1 MYYYVLQPIALHLK
15 NVDKS
20 AYCDTQTHSLCDTG
34 ECISREMVC
43 DGIIDC
49 FDNSDE
55 KHCTEWEKQ
64 NINAVMVAVYQQA
77 GYVMESEIVR
87 MVGDENNCT
96 KSCIEGYDSC
106 NDGKCIPSYLFCNGQ
121 KDCEENED
129 ESKCGNANSCL
140 PENGHFLCHDNSKCL
155 EDNLVC
161 DRKPH
166 CDDKSD
172 EGGKCDIA
180 CEDSKPPC
188 TQGCFKTPSGP
199 QCKCKAGFSLQN
211 DNQLCQDINE
221 CELETQVC
229 DHFCENNNGGYKCSC
244 AQNYRLLEGTNDDNA
259 TCRITEPAMLL
270 FSVGN
275 QIIGKMMDNSE
286 KWIVSDTTGKNPS
299 SIAFD
304 PKFENVYWI
313 YNSEGIYMKSLKGR
327 EEPKVF
333 LQQGLDNPE
342 NLAVDWLGRNIY
354 ITEYKKS
361 QIIGVYLYYTT
372 ITSHKIIKVGLDGKG
387 SKVLV
392 NENIVWPNGLAL
404 DYPAKRIFWVDA
416 NLDKIESSNYEGR
429 NRKGFPIKDAS
440 HAYSLAVWQD
450 RIYWTDW
457 EKGSKKEI
465 HSCRKRDGMV
475 WESEYK
481 DEKREVRNIM
491 IYHSSI
497 FKSVHNPCDGN
508 LRKKCSHICLLSP
521 TNPDGYACACPRDM
535 KLKSDNHICE
545 VLGNFALVSV
555 QSNVYRVPLKYYA
568 SPLTTPEKLVKLNT
582 GNVVDMD
589 YNPLKDEIY
598 FADPNN
604 ESISKVSLKNGKT
617 QKVIEKIR
625 FPTSVAVDWLRD
637 NLYWVNGAHNT
648 IEVSRTSGTYRK
660 KIAENIHSPTDIA
673 LDVTKGNLYISDSG
687 VLPSINKC
695 ELNGSSC
702 RVLANSDIPKV
713 TSLHVDLTSE
723 PRKIYW
729 TNAER
734 NRIESIDEY
743 GENRIVE
750 IIDLNNP
757 VRINVNEDYIIW
769 TEKHSNVIYFA
780 PKYTHE
786 MIRFSRLDISD
797 VPIDSYFM
805 ALTSVYSKPSSLKEF
820 CFSNQRKCHQFCF
833 SKDLNMV
840 CGCSQGLVLQSDGTT
855 CSTPKCSSNEW
866 TCKNGECIFSFT
878 RCDGSADCSDE
889 SDEKNCT
896 VTCSEDKFQCKDGS
910 CIKNKDKCDGFRDC
924 RDGSDEDNCTK
935 TKINCKSNSWQCDS
949 GECLPHEWR
958 CDEKV
963 QCNDG
968 SDEKNCDKI
977 VCTED
982 KKKCN
987 NACKLGEYKCKDGTC
1002 LDEGKLC
1009 RNEVSCGSEVLNL
1022 TCSTFA
1028 PDTHTDCPLNFV
1040 PCDPLASDIKCI
1052 PFEGWCNKTLECPNR
1067 EDEKFCECDEDKV
1080 KCSGEE
1086 TCIFRKWICDNIED
1100 CADGSDEKGCS
1111 PLVKHDPVE
1120 EFCTSGFKCT
1130 DGTCISNDK
1139 VCDGH
1144 NDCDTGIDES
1154 GDCDKCQH
1162 NNGGCQQICHNYPT
1176 KVKCSC
1182 KTGFKLST
1190 DGISCEDVNECE
1202 NEEICQHYCVNI
1214 KGSYYCTC
1222 AEGYTLKADET
1233 SCKADIKHPSL
1244 VIVRNKKVD
1253 FYDEDFQISHD
1264 SKFIPKHF
1272 SSKTKFIYDP
1282 VNKKLIGIDGQSG
1295 IIYSESS
1302 GKWLKEIA
1310 SINDVKDV
1318 SFDYINMNIYIARP
1332 NIVYK
1337 RPSPK
1342 FESREMGSTIQVY
1355 NLESKL
1361 LGELFVVP
1369 DKTITSLELSLK
1381 FSLMFTCENDE
1392 AKGIIME
1399 RNLDGS
1405 IMSTLVDEK
1414 IIHCS
1419 SLVIDEFKDRLYWID
1434 EALNRIE
1441 SVDFLGGERRKF
1453 LSKQVHGPKSLS
1465 LLNHHLLWFNNDQ
1478 NALVKCSITAPNN
1491 CTEFSFSEKSD
1502 TFILNTE
1509 RVYDFSVP
1517 TPCRSS
1523 PCVHL
1528 CVPHLM
1534 DVHHCACAIG
1544 YRYENYNCT
1553 LAIDLETGGIQGNCA
1568 ASPCKF
1574 GTCVDLPFGQ
1584 VTCKNTKLRFVR
1596 PSFVLIEEESMSQ
1609 PPTPPVPRSVKVYPN
1624 LQKQGSQI
1632 GVIFLIH

>member
-1 MYYYVLQPIALHLK
+1 
-15 NVDKS
+15 
-20 AYCDTQTHSLCDTG
+20 
-34 ECISREMVC
+34 
-43 DGIIDC
+43 
-49 FDNSDE
+49 
-55 KHCTEWEKQ
+55 
-64 NINAVMVAVYQQA
+64 
-77 GYVMESEIVR
+77 
-87 MVGDENNCT
+87 
-96 KSCIEGYDSC
+96 
-106 NDGKCIPSYLFCNGQ
+106 
-121 KDCEENED
+121 
-129 ESKCGNANSCL
+129 
-140 PENGHFLCHDNSKCL
+140 
-155 EDNLVC
+155 
-161 DRKPH
+161 
-166 CDDKSD
+166 
-172 EGGKCDIA
+172 
-180 CEDSKPPC
+180 
-188 TQGCFKTPSGP
+188 
-199 QCKCKAGFSLQN
+199 
-211 DNQLCQDINE
+211 
-221 CELETQVC
+221 
-229 DHFCENNNGGYKCSC
+229 
-244 AQNYRLLEGTNDDNA
+244 
-259 TCRITEPAMLL
+259 
-270 FSVGN
+270 
-275 QIIGKMMDNSE
+275 
-286 KWIVSDTTGKNPS
+286 
-299 SIAFD
+299 
-304 PKFENVYWI
+304 
-313 YNSEGIYMKSLKGR
+313 
-327 EEPKVF
+327 
-333 LQQGLDNPE
+333 
-342 NLAVDWLGRNIY
+342 
-354 ITEYKKS
+354 
-361 QIIGVYLYYTT
+361 
-372 ITSHKIIKVGLDGKG
+372 
-387 SKVLV
+387 
-392 NENIVWPNGLAL
+392 
-404 DYPAKRIFWVDA
+404 
-416 NLDKIESSNYEGR
+416 
-429 NRKGFPIKDAS
+429 
-440 HAYSLAVWQD
+440 
-450 RIYWTDW
+450 
-457 EKGSKKEI
+457 
-465 HSCRKRDGMV
+465 
-475 WESEYK
+475 
-481 DEKREVRNIM
+481 
-491 IYHSSI
+491 
-497 FKSVHNPCDGN
+497 
-508 LRKKCSHICLLSP
+508 
-521 TNPDGYACACPRDM
+521 
-535 KLKSDNHICE
+535 
-545 VLGNFALVSV
+545 
-555 QSNVYRVPLKYYA
+555 
-568 SPLTTPEKLVKLNT
+568 
-582 GNVVDMD
+582 MD
-589 YNPLKDEIY
+589 YNPLNDEIY
-598 FADPNN
+598 IADLKN

-637 NLYWVNGAHNT
+637 NLYWINGAHNT

-660 KIAENIHSPTDIA
+660 KIIENIHSPTDIA

-750 IIDLNNP
+750 INDLNNP
-757 VRINVNEDYIIW
+757 VKINVNKDYIIW

-780 PKYTHE
+780 PKHTHE

-797 VPIDSYFM
+797 IPIDSYFM
-805 ALTSVYSKPSSLKEF
+805 ALASVYSKPSNLKEF

-833 SKDLNMV
+833 SKDINMV

-866 TCKNGECIFSFT
+866 TCENGECIFGFT

-910 CIKNKDKCDGFRDC
+910 CIEKKYKCDGFRDC
-924 RDGSDEDNCTK
+924 RDNSDEDNCTK
-935 TKINCKSNSWQCDS
+935 ANKINCKSNSWQCDS

-963 QCNDG
+963 QCQDG
-968 SDEKNCDKI
+968 SDEKKCDKV
-977 VCTED
+977 VCTKD

-987 NACKLGEYKCKDGTC
+987 NGKCIPLNWWCDGGKDCKTGEDEINCPCKLGEYKCKDGTC

-1009 RNEVSCGSEVLNL
+1009 RNEISCGSEVLNL
-1022 TCSTFA
+1022 TCSTIA

-1067 EDEKFCECDEDKV
+1067 EDEKFCECEEDKV
-1080 KCSGEE
+1080 KCNGEE
-1086 TCIFRKWICDNIED
+1086 TCIFRKWICDNVED

-1111 PLVKHDPVE
+1111 PLVKHDPVK
-1120 EFCTSGFKCT
+1120 EFCASGFKCT
-1130 DGTCISNDK
+1130 DETCISNDK

-1202 NEEICQHYCVNI
+1202 NEEICQHHCVNI

-1222 AEGYTLKADET
+1222 AEGYTLKSDET
-1233 SCKADIKHPSL
+1233 SCKADIKHSSL
-1244 VIVRNKKVD
+1244 VIVRNNKAD
-1253 FYDEDFQISHD
+1253 FYDEDFKISHD

-1272 SSKTKFIYDP
+1272 GSKTKYIYDP
-1282 VNKKLIGIDGQSG
+1282 VYKKLIGIDGQSG

-1310 SINDVKDV
+1310 SVNDVKDV
-1318 SFDYINMNIYIARP
+1318 SFDYINRNIYIVRP

-1369 DKTITSLELSLK
+1369 DKTVTSLELSLK
-1381 FSLMFTCENDE
+1381 YSDMFTCENDE
-1392 AKGIIME
+1392 AKGIIML

-1441 SVDFLGGERRKF
+1441 SVDFLGEERRRF

-1491 CTEFSFSEKSD
+1491 CSELSFSEKSD

-1509 RVYDFSVP
+1509 RIYDFSVP
-1517 TPCRSS
+1517 TPCESS

-1528 CVPHLM
+1528 CVPHVM
-1534 DVHHCACAIG
+1534 DVPHCACAIG

-1553 LAIDLETGGIQGNCA
+1553 LAVDLETGGIQGNCA

-1584 VTCKNTKLRFVR
+1584 VTCKCNDGYEGTLCEIALERDNWSTFNVVFGLVISFIIAIIIATVYCYKKKLCPVFTAERNTKLRFVR

-1624 LQKQGSQI
+1624 LQKQGSQHSNDSAI
-1632 GVIFLIH
+1632 AMDVP

>member
-1 MYYYVLQPIALHLK
+1 MKKLALM
-15 NVDKS
+15 
-20 AYCDTQTHSLCDTG
+20 AFCDTQTHSLCDNG
-34 ECISREMVC
+34 ECISLEMVC
-43 DGIIDC
+43 DGNVDC
-49 FDNSDE
+49 YDNSDE
-55 KHCTEWEKQ
+55 KNCTEWEECPETKHKCS
-64 NINAVMVAVYQQA
+64 NGRCIPT
-77 GYVMESEIVR
+77 SWICDRVR
-87 MVGDENNCT
+87 DCEDGGDENNCK
-96 KSCIEGYDSC
+96 KSCVEGYDSC
-106 NDGKCIPSYLFCNGQ
+106 NDGKCIPIYLFCNGQ
-121 KDCEENED
+121 MDCDNNED
-129 ESKCGNANSCL
+129 ESKCENAKSCL
-140 PENGHFLCHDNSKCL
+140 PENGNFLCHDNTKCL
-155 EDNLVC
+155 EDDLVC
-161 DRKPH
+161 DGKPD

-180 CEDSKPPC
+180 CEESKPPC

-199 QCKCKAGFSLQN
+199 QCKCKAGFSLQQN
-211 DNQLCQDINE
+211 NQLGQDINE

-275 QIIGKMMDNSE
+275 QIIGKMMDNTE
-286 KWIVSDTTGKNPS
+286 KWIVSDTTGET
-299 SIAFD
+299 FD

-313 YNSEGIYMKSLKGR
+313 YNNEGIYMKSLRGR

-361 QIIGVYLYYTT
+361 QIIVCNLEAKDCFALLKNLSQPRSLQYLYYTT

-457 EKGSKKEI
+457 QKDSKKEI

-481 DEKREVRNIM
+481 DEKRDVRNIM

-545 VLGNFALVSV
+545 
-555 QSNVYRVPLKYYA
+555 
-568 SPLTTPEKLVKLNT
+568 
-582 GNVVDMD
+582 
-589 YNPLKDEIY
+589 DEIY
-598 FADPNN
+598 FADLKN
-604 ESISKVSLKNGKT
+604 ESISKVSFKNGKT

-780 PKYTHE
+780 PKNTHE

-935 TKINCKSNSWQCDS
+935 TKINCKRKCIPLNWWCDGAKDCKT
-949 GECLPHEWR
+949 GE
-958 CDEKV
+958 DEI
-963 QCNDG
+963 
-968 SDEKNCDKI
+968 NCP
-977 VCTED
+977 
-982 KKKCN
+982 
-987 NACKLGEYKCKDGTC
+987 CKLGEYKCKDGTC

-1120 EFCTSGFKCT
+1120 EYCTSGFKCT
-1130 DGTCISNDK
+1130 DETCISNDK

-1202 NEEICQHYCVNI
+1202 NEEICQHHCVNI

-1233 SCKADIKHPSL
+1233 SCKADIKHTSL
-1244 VIVRNKKVD
+1244 VIFKNKKID
-1253 FYDEDFQISHD
+1253 FYDEDFQITQD
-1264 SKFIPKHF
+1264 SKFIPKYF
-1272 SSKTKFIYDP
+1272 SSEIKYIFDP
-1282 VNKKLIGIDGQSG
+1282 VNKEMIGIDGESG

-1302 GKWLKEIA
+1302 GKWLKEMA
-1310 SINDVKDV
+1310 SIYNVKDV
-1318 SFDYINMNIYIARP
+1318 SFDYINRNIYIVRP

-1337 RPSPK
+1337 RPSPI

-1355 NLESKL
+1355 NMESKL

-1381 FSLMFTCENDE
+1381 FSEMFTCENDG
-1392 AKGIIME
+1392 AKGIIMR

-1405 IMSTLVDEK
+1405 IVSILVDK
-1414 IIHCS
+1414 
-1419 SLVIDEFKDRLYWID
+1419 
-1434 EALNRIE
+1434 
-1441 SVDFLGGERRKF
+1441 
-1453 LSKQVHGPKSLS
+1453 
-1465 LLNHHLLWFNNDQ
+1465 
-1478 NALVKCSITAPNN
+1478 
-1491 CTEFSFSEKSD
+1491 KSD
-1502 TFILNTE
+1502 TFILNME
-1509 RVYDFSVP
+1509 KVYDFSVP
-1517 TPCRSS
+1517 TPCENS

-1534 DVHHCACAIG
+1534 DVPHCACAIG

-1553 LAIDLETGGIQGNCA
+1553 LAVDLETGGIQGNCA

-1584 VTCKNTKLRFVR
+1584 VTCKCNNGYEGTLCEIALERETTGQL
-1596 PSFVLIEEESMSQ
+1596 PML
-1609 PPTPPVPRSVKVYPN
+1609 
-1624 LQKQGSQI
+1624 
-1632 GVIFLIH
+1632 H

>member
-1 MYYYVLQPIALHLK
+1 
-15 NVDKS
+15 
-20 AYCDTQTHSLCDTG
+20 
-34 ECISREMVC
+34 MVC
-43 DGIIDC
+43 DGNIDC

-55 KHCTEWEKQ
+55 KHCTEWEECPETKHKCS
-64 NINAVMVAVYQQA
+64 NGRCIPTMWICDGVEDCED
-77 GYVMESEIVR
+77 G
-87 MVGDENNCT
+87 GDENNCT
-96 KSCIEGYDSC
+96 KSCAEGYDSC

-121 KDCEENED
+121 KDCEDNED
-129 ESKCGNANSCL
+129 ESKCDL
-140 PENGHFLCHDNSKCL
+140 
-155 EDNLVC
+155 
-161 DRKPH
+161 
-166 CDDKSD
+166 
-172 EGGKCDIA
+172 A

-188 TQGCFKTPSGP
+188 T
-199 QCKCKAGFSLQN
+199 
-211 DNQLCQDINE
+211 QDINE

-244 AQNYRLLEGTNDDNA
+244 AQNYRLLEGPNDDNA
-259 TCRITEPAMLL
+259 TCRITEPAM
-270 FSVGN
+270 
-275 QIIGKMMDNSE
+275 
-286 KWIVSDTTGKNPS
+286 
-299 SIAFD
+299 
-304 PKFENVYWI
+304 
-313 YNSEGIYMKSLKGR
+313 
-327 EEPKVF
+327 
-333 LQQGLDNPE
+333 
-342 NLAVDWLGRNIY
+342 
-354 ITEYKKS
+354 
-361 QIIGVYLYYTT
+361 YLYYTT

-387 SKVLV
+387 SKVII

-416 NLDKIESSNYEGR
+416 NLDKIESSNYEGK
-429 NRKGFPIKDAS
+429 NRKI
-440 HAYSLAVWQD
+440 
-450 RIYWTDW
+450 
-457 EKGSKKEI
+457 
-465 HSCRKRDGMV
+465 
-475 WESEYK
+475 
-481 DEKREVRNIM
+481 
-491 IYHSSI
+491 
-497 FKSVHNPCDGN
+497 HNPCEGY

-521 TNPDGYACACPRDM
+521 TNPDGYVCACPRDM

-545 VLGNFALVSV
+545 ELGNFALISV
-555 QSNVYRVPLKYYA
+555 QSNIYRVPLKYYA

-589 YNPLKDEIY
+589 YNPLNDEIY
-598 FADPNN
+598 IADLKN
-604 ESISKVSLKNGKT
+604 ESISKVSLKNWKT

-637 NLYWVNGAHNT
+637 NLYWINGAHNT

-660 KIAENIHSPTDIA
+660 KISENIHSPTDIA

-750 IIDLNNP
+750 IDDLNNP
-757 VRINVNEDYIIW
+757 VKIN
-769 TEKHSNVIYFA
+769 
-780 PKYTHE
+780 
-786 MIRFSRLDISD
+786 
-797 VPIDSYFM
+797 
-805 ALTSVYSKPSSLKEF
+805 
-820 CFSNQRKCHQFCF
+820 
-833 SKDLNMV
+833 V

-866 TCKNGECIFSFT
+866 TCENGECIFGFT
-878 RCDGSADCSDE
+878 RCDGSADCSDG

-910 CIKNKDKCDGFRDC
+910 CIENKYKCDGFRDC
-924 RDGSDEDNCTK
+924 RDHSDEDNCTK
-935 TKINCKSNSWQCDS
+935 ANKINCKSNSWQCDS

-963 QCNDG
+963 QCEDG
-968 SDEKNCDKI
+968 SDEKNCDEI
-977 VCTED
+977 VCTKD
-982 KKKCN
+982 KKK
-987 NACKLGEYKCKDGTC
+987 
-1002 LDEGKLC
+1002 
-1009 RNEVSCGSEVLNL
+1009 
-1022 TCSTFA
+1022 
-1028 PDTHTDCPLNFV
+1028 
-1040 PCDPLASDIKCI
+1040 
-1052 PFEGWCNKTLECPNR
+1052 CNKTLECPNR

-1120 EFCTSGFKCT
+1120 EFCAFGFKCT
-1130 DGTCISNDK
+1130 DETCISNDK

-1154 GDCDKCQH
+1154 GDCD
-1162 NNGGCQQICHNYPT
+1162 
-1176 KVKCSC
+1176 
-1182 KTGFKLST
+1182 
-1190 DGISCEDVNECE
+1190 
-1202 NEEICQHYCVNI
+1202 
-1214 KGSYYCTC
+1214 
-1222 AEGYTLKADET
+1222 
-1233 SCKADIKHPSL
+1233 IKHSSL
-1244 VIVRNKKVD
+1244 VIVRNNKAD
-1253 FYDEDFQISHD
+1253 FYDEDFKISHD

-1272 SSKTKFIYDP
+1272 GSKTKYIYDP
-1282 VNKKLIGIDGQSG
+1282 VYKKLIGIDGQSG

-1310 SINDVKDV
+1310 SVNDVKDV
-1318 SFDYINMNIYIARP
+1318 SFDYINRNIYIVRP

-1369 DKTITSLELSLK
+1369 DKTVTSLVLSLK
-1381 FSLMFTCENDE
+1381 YSDMFTCENDE
-1392 AKGIIME
+1392 AKGIIML

-1414 IIHCS
+1414 
-1419 SLVIDEFKDRLYWID
+1419 
-1434 EALNRIE
+1434 
-1441 SVDFLGGERRKF
+1441 
-1453 LSKQVHGPKSLS
+1453 Q
-1465 LLNHHLLWFNNDQ
+1465 
-1478 NALVKCSITAPNN
+1478 SI
-1491 CTEFSFSEKSD
+1491 
-1502 TFILNTE
+1502 
-1509 RVYDFSVP
+1509 P
-1517 TPCRSS
+1517 TPCEIS

-1528 CVPHLM
+1528 CVPHVM
-1534 DVHHCACAIG
+1534 DVPHCACAIG

-1553 LAIDLETGGIQGNCA
+1553 LAVDLETGGIQGNCA

-1584 VTCKNTKLRFVR
+1584 VTCKCNDGYEGTLCEIALERDNWSTFNVVFGLH
-1596 PSFVLIEEESMSQ
+1596 SNDSAIAMD
-1609 PPTPPVPRSVKVYPN
+1609 VP
-1624 LQKQGSQI
+1624 
-1632 GVIFLIH
+1632 